1 MVRAPQTHSTRPRY
15 TQYRPP
21 FRPRLHFQTNPSWNA
36 ISTMDGHSSQPLT
49 RDNLNNHNGGRAAQ
63 TYRVSCVRADVA
75 RQQLYQLLW
84 TLGRIG
90 PRGQHILKGLDVY
103 IAAPQN
109 VRCRESSLEEPD
121 PNDVQYWEDKLQS
134 YRDRYTP
141 VIQLEEAKGRVY
153 SEMMVLHQFGRD
165 GARAL
170 AQDELY
176 IAGPYDVRRA
186 ADRHSDAPLEDV
198 CYWDEKWQHF
208 HNVVETLKS
217 ACPRVASPAALTING
232 SPAVSYASDD
242 EATSPGRQNK
252 VEAWVHTL
260 QNNANAPSQAST
272 PNIDCDT
279 HTDRRRE
286 EARKPNG
293 ECLQE
298 VDEGAVFVRQYATD
312 QRSDRMH
319 RSPLLPATSKH
330 NLEDYLELL

>member
-1 MVRAPQTHSTRPRY
+1 
-15 TQYRPP
+15 
-21 FRPRLHFQTNPSWNA
+21 
-36 ISTMDGHSSQPLT
+36 MDGHSSQPLT
-49 RDNLNNHNGGRAAQ
+49 RDNLNNHDGGRAAQ

-109 VRCRESSLEEPD
+109 VRCRESSIEEPD

-186 ADRHSDAPLEDV
+186 ADRHSNAPLEDV
-198 CYWDEKWQHF
+198 CYWNEKWQHF

-217 ACPRVASPAALTING
+217 ACPRVPSPAALTING
-232 SPAVSYASDD
+232 SPAMSYASDD
-242 EATSPGRQNK
+242 EATSAGRQNK
-252 VEAWVHTL
+252 VEAWIT
-260 QNNANAPSQAST
+260 
-272 PNIDCDT
+272 T
-279 HTDRRRE
+279 HIPIAV
-286 EARKPNG
+286 ARKRENPKEDVFRNQMRG
-293 ECLQE
+293 RTSLGSTQRTSDQTGCIALHCLQQQ
-298 VDEGAVFVRQYATD
+298 V
-312 QRSDRMH
+312 SN
-319 RSPLLPATSKH
+319 SLLPSHRGCGREVAIPLGTKAKFLISRAGRSV
-330 NLEDYLELL
+330 